1 MHRFG
6 MDRVRGK
13 AFPSG
18 RAENR
23 GFTIPCGLLGVMKA
37 VIPAAGRGT
46 RLYPQTHT
54 KPKPMVR
61 LAGKPILG
69 HILDGVVDS
78 PIDEVVLV
86 VGVMKDHVVE
96 YVTDAYGDRLDVGF
110 AEQERTEGLGHC
122 IYQTRDHFDNES
134 MCTLLGDMLFETEL
148 ESFIHAHRSLGDVDG
163 SIGVKR
169 VDEPSN
175 YGIVTMDGDR
185 IAGLVEKPA
194 DPPSDLAISG
204 IYFVED
210 TEGLFEALNALI
222 VEDVR
227 GAGDEYQLTDGLQRM
242 LDAGATFGTFEV
254 ADWYDCGRPE
264 TLLEA
269 NRILLEETGSTEG
282 SVTESSVIIPP
293 VDVGEDA
300 RVEHSVVG
308 PHVSIDD
315 GAHIEDSRVKD
326 SIVGQGSE
334 LVDVNLAGTLVGS
347 RSEVTGTPSRLN
359 VGDSSEIHL

>member
-18 RAENR
+18 RPENR
-23 GFTIPCGLLGVMKA
+23 GFTILCGHLGAMKA

-69 HILDGVVDS
+69 HILDSVVDS

-96 YVTDAYGDRLDVGF
+96 YVTAEYGDALTVEF
-110 AEQERTEGLGHC
+110 AEQEQTEGLGHC
-122 IYQTRDHFDNES
+122 IYQAREHFDEES
-134 MCTLLGDMLFETEL
+134 MCILLGDMLFETEL
-148 ESFIHAHRSLGDVDG
+148 GAFIDAHRSLGGVDG
-163 SIGVKR
+163 SIGVKG
-169 VDEPSN
+169 VAEPSN
-175 YGIVTMDGDR
+175 YGIVTMEGDR
-185 IAGLVEKPA
+185 IVGLVEKPD

-210 TEGLFEALNALI
+210 TPGLFDALETLV

-242 LDAGATFGTFEV
+242 LDAGAEFGTFEV

-269 NRILLEETGSTEG
+269 NRVLLEETGSTDG
-282 SVTESSVIIPP
+282 AVTDSSVVIPP
-293 VDVGEDA
+293 VDIGEDA
-300 RVEHSVVG
+300 RIEHSVVG

-315 GAHIEDSRVKD
+315 GAQITDSRVKD

-359 VGDSSEIHL
+359 VGDSSEIPL

>member
-1 MHRFG
+1 
-6 MDRVRGK
+6 
-13 AFPSG
+13 
-18 RAENR
+18 
-23 GFTIPCGLLGVMKA
+23 MKA

-61 LAGKPILG
+61 VAGKPILG
-69 HILDGVVDS
+69 HILDGVVAS
-78 PIDEVVLV
+78 PIEEVVVV
-86 VGVMKDHVVE
+86 VGVMSEDVVD
-96 YVTDAYGDRLDVGF
+96 YVTEAYGDDLEVAF

-122 IYQTRDHFDNES
+122 VYQTRDHVGDEAL
-134 MCTLLGDMLFETEL
+134 CILLGDMLFETDYGD
-148 ESFIHAHRSLGDVDG
+148 FIDAHRALGDVDG

-175 YGIVTMDGDR
+175 YGVVTMDGDR

-204 IYFVED
+204 IYLIED
-210 TEGLFEALNALI
+210 TPALFDALGSLI
-222 VEDVR
+222 DDDVR

-242 LDAGATFGTFEV
+242 LEAGATFGTFEV
-254 ADWYDCGRPE
+254 ENWYDCGRPE

-269 NRILLEETGSTEG
+269 NRVLLEATGSTDG
-282 SVTESSVIIPP
+282 GVADSSVVIPP

-300 RVEHSVVG
+300 RIEHSVVG

-326 SIVGQGSE
+326 SIVGRRSE
-334 LVDVNLAGTLVGS
+334 LFDVNLAGTLIGS
-347 RSEVTGTPSRLN
+347 GSEVTGTPSTLN

>member
-1 MHRFG
+1 
-6 MDRVRGK
+6 
-13 AFPSG
+13 
-18 RAENR
+18 
-23 GFTIPCGLLGVMKA
+23 MKA

-78 PIDEVVLV
+78 PIDKVVLV

-96 YVTDAYGDRLDVGF
+96 YVTAEYGDDLDIEF

-122 IYQTRDHFDNES
+122 IYQTRDHFDGES
-134 MCTLLGDMLFETEL
+134 MCILLGDMLFETDL
-148 ESFIHAHRSLGDVDG
+148 ESFIDAHVALGDVDG

-175 YGIVTMDGDR
+175 YGIVTMDERGER
-185 IAGLVEKPA
+185 IEALVEKPD

-210 TEGLFEALNALI
+210 THGLFDALGTLI
-222 VEDVR
+222 ENDVR

-242 LDAGATFGTFEV
+242 LDDSAEFGTFEV
-254 ADWYDCGRPE
+254 ADWYDCGRPQ

-269 NRILLEETGSTEG
+269 NRVLLEATGSADGTTTAT
-282 SVTESSVIIPP
+282 SVLIPP
-293 VDVGEDA
+293 VDIGEDA
-300 RVEHSVVG
+300 QIEKSVVG
-308 PHVSIDD
+308 PYVSVDD
-315 GAHIEDSRVKD
+315 GAFIANSRVKD
-326 SIVGQGSE
+326 SIVGQESE
-334 LVDVNLAGTLVGS
+334 LRDVNLAGTLVGS
-347 RSEVTGTPSRLN
+347 GSEVTGTPSKLN

>member
-1 MHRFG
+1 
-6 MDRVRGK
+6 
-13 AFPSG
+13 
-18 RAENR
+18 
-23 GFTIPCGLLGVMKA
+23 MKA

-61 LAGKPILG
+61 VAGKPILG
-69 HILDGVVDS
+69 HILDGVVAS
-78 PIDEVVLV
+78 PIEEVVIV
-86 VGVMKDHVVE
+86 VGVMSEDVVD
-96 YVTDAYGDRLDVGF
+96 YVTEAYGDDLEVAF

-122 IYQTRDHFDNES
+122 VYQTRDHVGDEA
-134 MCTLLGDMLFETEL
+134 MCILLGDMLFETDYGD
-148 ESFIHAHRSLGDVDG
+148 FIDAHRALGDVDG

-175 YGIVTMDGDR
+175 YGVVTMDDDR

-204 IYFVED
+204 IYLIED
-210 TEGLFEALNALI
+210 TPALFDALGSLI
-222 VEDVR
+222 DDDVR

-242 LDAGATFGTFEV
+242 LEAGATFGTFEV
-254 ADWYDCGRPE
+254 ENWYDCGRPE

-269 NRILLEETGSTEG
+269 NRVLLEATGSTDG
-282 SVTESSVIIPP
+282 AVADSSVVIPP
-293 VDVGEDA
+293 VDVGEGA
-300 RVEHSVVG
+300 RIEHSVVG

-326 SIVGQGSE
+326 SIVGRRSE
-334 LVDVNLAGTLVGS
+334 LFDVNLAGTLIGS
-347 RSEVTGTPSRLN
+347 GSEVTGTPSTLN